1 MRIGIISAFPHSEKV
16 EIRGGD
22 EARTFHIAKHLVR
35 RHEVTVITSRE
46 EGTERDDNILG
57 MKVFRVGRSRRY
69 SQSGSFV
76 ERASF
81 MREAIREG
89 NKKYCWSREIGLL
102 TRYALKI
109 TYEV

>member
-1 MRIGIISAFPHSEKV
+1 MRIGIVSAFPHSEKV
-16 EIRGGD
+16 EIRGGA

-35 RHEVTVITSRE
+35 KHDVTVITSRE
-46 EGTERDDNILG
+46 EGTQDDNILG
-57 MKVFRVGRSRRY
+57 MRVLRVGRSRRY

-89 NKKYCWSREIGLL
+89 NKKY
-102 TRYALKI
+102 Y
-109 TYEV
+109 